1 MKISYNW
8 LKEYLEFNENHES
21 IGDKLTSLGLE
32 VEGITKFESIPG
44 GLNGVV
50 VGKTKSIKKHP
61 NADRLN
67 ITSVDVGGDELL
79 QIVCGA
85 PNVDKNQTVAV
96 ATVGT
101 TLFPN
106 NEKLKIKKSKIRGE
120 ISNGMICGQ
129 DELNLGEY
137 DDGIMILDDEYKAGS
152 PLSEIFNVETDWIF
166 EIGLTPN
173 RADAMSH
180 FGVARDLRAKLIHEG
195 NNLELKTPSVSN
207 FAIDKG
213 TKKIKINVEDIIST
227 PRYCGIV
234 MENITVKESP
244 KWLQN
249 KIISIGLSPINN
261 IVDITNYVMHDIGQ
275 PLHAFDYDKIE
286 GQTINVKKYQK
297 EIKFKTLD
305 DIERLIN
312 SNDLTISDSKKPLC
326 LAGIFGGIDSG
337 ISEKTSTIFIESA
350 FFDPVTVRKS
360 AKHHNLST
368 DSSYRFERG
377 IDPNTTKYA
386 LKRAVLMIK
395 EICTGSI
402 VSSDLID
409 LYPKPFEDTQI
420 ILGFEK
426 IEKTIGQKI
435 EKEVLKNII
444 SSLDIKIN
452 SITESNLGLSIPN
465 YRNDVKREADVI
477 EEILRI
483 FGYDNI
489 NSSVKINQS
498 IILEKN
504 NHKNKLIDL
513 ISNHLVSLGFYEIM
527 TNSLI
532 SDKKNNLNKDTKG
545 LKNVD
550 VLNYS
555 SIDQSQLRSS
565 MIFSGLDVLKYNI
578 NRKKNNLKL
587 FEVGKEYHKSDDG
600 KYVEIEKLAL
610 FICGFKNDNHW
621 NTLEK
626 KSDYFFLKGIIKSIT
641 DRLGFSNVK
650 SKPITSDNISDG
662 ETIFYNKSEI
672 LSFGLISKDVC
683 EYFDINEKV
692 LYAEIDVKTVL
703 DKYSIKPVQFKS
715 ISKFPE
721 VTRDLSILI
730 DDDLNFDKIYKTTKQ
745 IDQNLIKDV
754 SLFDVFEGKN
764 LPKNKKSYG
773 ISFKLQDN
781 KKTLSENEIE
791 KVMGKIISRLKK
803 EFNAELR

>member
-67 ITSVDVGGDELL
+67 ITTVDVGGDELL

-106 NEKLKIKKSKIRGE
+106 NEKLKIKESKIRGE
-120 ISNGMICGQ
+120 ISSGMICGQ

-137 DDGIMILDDEYKAGS
+137 DDGIMILDDKFKAGS

-207 FAIDKG
+207 FAIDKR

-426 IEKTIGQKI
+426 IEKTIGQEI
-435 EKEVLKNII
+435 EKEVVKNII

-532 SDKKNNLNKDTKG
+532 SDKKNSLNKDTKG

-791 KVMGKIISRLKK
+791 EVMGKIISRLKK

>member
-67 ITSVDVGGDELL
+67 ITTVDVGGDELL

-137 DDGIMILDDEYKAGS
+137 DDGIMILDDKYKAGS
-152 PLSEIFNVETDWIF
+152 PLSEIFNVENDWIF

-207 FAIDKG
+207 FAIDKR

-435 EKEVLKNII
+435 EKEVVKNII

-532 SDKKNNLNKDTKG
+532 SDKKNSLNKDTKG

-565 MIFSGLDVLKYNI
+565 MIFSGLDILKYNI

>member
-67 ITSVDVGGDELL
+67 ITTVDVGGDELL

-137 DDGIMILDDEYKAGS
+137 DDGIMILDDKYKAGS

-207 FAIDKG
+207 FAIDKR

-435 EKEVLKNII
+435 EKEVVKNII

-532 SDKKNNLNKDTKG
+532 SDKKNSLNKNTKG

-550 VLNYS
+550 ILNYS

-672 LSFGLISKDVC
+672 LSFGLISRDVC

-754 SLFDVFEGKN
+754 YLFDVFEGKN

-791 KVMGKIISRLKK
+791 EVMGKIISRLKK

>member
-67 ITSVDVGGDELL
+67 ITTVDVGGDELL

-137 DDGIMILDDEYKAGS
+137 DDGIMILDDKYKAGS

-207 FAIDKG
+207 FAIDKR

-435 EKEVLKNII
+435 EKEVVKNII

-504 NHKNKLIDL
+504 NHKL
-513 ISNHLVSLGFYEIM
+513 
-527 TNSLI
+527 SLI
-532 SDKKNNLNKDTKG
+532 H
-545 LKNVD
+545 
-550 VLNYS
+550 
-555 SIDQSQLRSS
+555 I
-565 MIFSGLDVLKYNI
+565 
-578 NRKKNNLKL
+578 
-587 FEVGKEYHKSDDG
+587 
-600 KYVEIEKLAL
+600 
-610 FICGFKNDNHW
+610 
-621 NTLEK
+621 
-626 KSDYFFLKGIIKSIT
+626 
-641 DRLGFSNVK
+641 
-650 SKPITSDNISDG
+650 
-662 ETIFYNKSEI
+662 
-672 LSFGLISKDVC
+672 
-683 EYFDINEKV
+683 
-692 LYAEIDVKTVL
+692 
-703 DKYSIKPVQFKS
+703 
-715 ISKFPE
+715 
-721 VTRDLSILI
+721 
-730 DDDLNFDKIYKTTKQ
+730 
-745 IDQNLIKDV
+745 
-754 SLFDVFEGKN
+754 
-764 LPKNKKSYG
+764 
-773 ISFKLQDN
+773 
-781 KKTLSENEIE
+781 
-791 KVMGKIISRLKK
+791 
-803 EFNAELR
+803 

>member
-67 ITSVDVGGDELL
+67 ITTVDVGGDELL

-137 DDGIMILDDEYKAGS
+137 DDGIMILDDKYKAGS

-207 FAIDKG
+207 FAIDKR

-435 EKEVLKNII
+435 EKEVVKNII

-532 SDKKNNLNKDTKG
+532 SDKKNSLNKNTKG

-550 VLNYS
+550 ILNYS

-672 LSFGLISKDVC
+672 LSFGLISRDVC

-791 KVMGKIISRLKK
+791 EVMGKIISRLKK

>member
-8 LKEYLEFNENHES
+8 LKEYLEFDENYES

-44 GLNGVV
+44 GLDGVV

-67 ITSVDVGGDELL
+67 ITTVDIGEDELL

-137 DDGIMILDDEYKAGS
+137 DDGIMILDDKYKAGS
-152 PLSEIFNVETDWIF
+152 HLSKIFNIETDWIY

-180 FGVARDLRAKLIHEG
+180 YGVARDLRAKLLHEG

-207 FAIDKG
+207 FSVDKR
-213 TKKIKINVEDIIST
+213 TKNIKINIEDDIST

-249 KIISIGLSPINN
+249 KISSIGLTPINN

-286 GQTINVKKYQK
+286 EQTIKVKKYGK

-305 DIERLIN
+305 DVERIIN

-350 FFDPVTVRKS
+350 FFDPVSVRKS

-377 IDPNTTKYA
+377 VDPNTVKYA

-395 EICTGSI
+395 EICNDSI
-402 VSSDLID
+402 VCSDLID
-409 LYPKPFEDTQI
+409 LYAKPFEDTQI

-426 IEKTIGQKI
+426 IEKIIGQKI
-435 EKEVLKNII
+435 EKEIVKKII

-452 SITESNLGLSIPN
+452 SITESNLGLSIPS

-483 FGYDNI
+483 YGYDNI
-489 NSSVKINQS
+489 NSATKINQS
-498 IILEKN
+498 LILEKN

-513 ISNHLVSLGFYEIM
+513 ISNHLVSLGFNEIM

-532 SDKKNNLNKDTKG
+532 SDKKNKLNQDFKK
-545 LKNVD
+545 LKNID
-550 VLNYS
+550 ILNHS
-555 SIDQSQLRSS
+555 SIDLSQLRNS
-565 MIFSGLDVLKYNI
+565 MIFSGLDILKYNI

-587 FEVGKEYHKSDDG
+587 FEVGKEYYKDDDG
-600 KYVEIEKLAL
+600 KYIEVEKLAL
-610 FICGFKNDNHW
+610 FIYGLKVNNHW
-621 NTLEK
+621 NINEK

-641 DRLGFSNVK
+641 DRLGFGNVK
-650 SKPITSDNISDG
+650 FKSKTTNNISEG

-672 LSFGLISKDVC
+672 LSFGIINKDIC
-683 EYFDINEKV
+683 KYFDINENI
-692 LYAEIDVKTVL
+692 LYAEIDVKAAL
-703 DKYSIKPVQFKS
+703 DKYSIKPVQFKN

-721 VTRDLSILI
+721 VSRDLSILI
-730 DDDLNFDKIYKTTKQ
+730 DHDLNFDKIYKATKQ
-745 IDQNLIKDV
+745 IDQKLIKDV
-754 SLFDVFEGKN
+754 SLFDVYEGKN

-773 ISFKLQDN
+773 VSFKIQDN
-781 KKTLSENEIE
+781 NKTLSETEIE
-791 KVMGKIISRLKK
+791 EVMGKIISRLKK
-803 EFNAELR
+803 EFNVELR

>member
-67 ITSVDVGGDELL
+67 ITTVDVGGDELL

-137 DDGIMILDDEYKAGS
+137 DDGIMILDDKYEAGS

-207 FAIDKG
+207 FAIDKR

-377 IDPNTTKYA
+377 VDPNTTKYA

-435 EKEVLKNII
+435 EKEVVKNII

-452 SITESNLGLSIPN
+452 SITESNLGLSIPY

-489 NSSVKINQS
+489 NSSIKINQS

-532 SDKKNNLNKDTKG
+532 SDKKNSLNKDTKG

-683 EYFDINEKV
+683 KYFDINEKV

-703 DKYSIKPVQFKS
+703 DKYSTKPVQFKS

-791 KVMGKIISRLKK
+791 EVMGKIISRLKK

>member
-67 ITSVDVGGDELL
+67 ITTVDVGGDELL

-137 DDGIMILDDEYKAGS
+137 DDGIMILDDKYEAGS

-207 FAIDKG
+207 FAIDKR

-435 EKEVLKNII
+435 EKEVVKNII

-532 SDKKNNLNKDTKG
+532 SDKKNSLNKDTKG

-587 FEVGKEYHKSDDG
+587 FEFGKEYHKSDDG

-791 KVMGKIISRLKK
+791 EVMGKIISRLKK

>member
-67 ITSVDVGGDELL
+67 ITTVDVGGDELL

-120 ISNGMICGQ
+120 ISSGMICGQ

-137 DDGIMILDDEYKAGS
+137 DDGIMILDDKFKAGS

-207 FAIDKG
+207 FAIDKR

-435 EKEVLKNII
+435 EKEVVKNII

-532 SDKKNNLNKDTKG
+532 SDKKNSLNKNTKG

-550 VLNYS
+550 ILNYS

-791 KVMGKIISRLKK
+791 EVMGKIISRLKK

>member
-67 ITSVDVGGDELL
+67 ITTVDVGGDELL

-137 DDGIMILDDEYKAGS
+137 DDGIMILDDKYKAGS

-207 FAIDKG
+207 FSIDKR

-234 MENITVKESP
+234 LENITVKESP

-435 EKEVLKNII
+435 EKEVVKNII

-532 SDKKNNLNKDTKG
+532 SDKKNSLNKDTKG

-730 DDDLNFDKIYKTTKQ
+730 DDDLNFDKIYKTSKQ

-791 KVMGKIISRLKK
+791 EVMGKIISRLKK

>member
-67 ITSVDVGGDELL
+67 ITTVDVGGDELL

-137 DDGIMILDDEYKAGS
+137 DDGIMILDDKYEAGS

-207 FAIDKG
+207 FAIDKR

-435 EKEVLKNII
+435 EKEVVKNII

-532 SDKKNNLNKDTKG
+532 SDKKNSLNKNTKG

-550 VLNYS
+550 ILNYS

-672 LSFGLISKDVC
+672 LSFGLISRDVC

-791 KVMGKIISRLKK
+791 EVMGKIISRLKK

>member
-67 ITSVDVGGDELL
+67 ITTVDVGGDELL

-137 DDGIMILDDEYKAGS
+137 DDGIMILDDKYEAGS

-207 FAIDKG
+207 FAIDKR

-435 EKEVLKNII
+435 EKEVVKNII

-532 SDKKNNLNKDTKG
+532 SDKKNSLNKDTKG

-621 NTLEK
+621 NMLEK

-672 LSFGLISKDVC
+672 LSFGLISRDVC

-791 KVMGKIISRLKK
+791 EVMGKIISRLKK

>member
-67 ITSVDVGGDELL
+67 ITTVDVGGDELL

-120 ISNGMICGQ
+120 ISSGMICGQ

-137 DDGIMILDDEYKAGS
+137 DDGIMILDDKFKAGS

-207 FAIDKG
+207 FAIDKR

-435 EKEVLKNII
+435 EKEVVKNII

-532 SDKKNNLNKDTKG
+532 SDKKNSLNKDTKG

-791 KVMGKIISRLKK
+791 EVMGKIISRLKK

>member
-67 ITSVDVGGDELL
+67 ITTVDVGGDELL

-137 DDGIMILDDEYKAGS
+137 DDGIMILDDKYKAGS

-207 FAIDKG
+207 FAIDKR

-312 SNDLTISDSKKPLC
+312 SNDLTIS
-326 LAGIFGGIDSG
+326 
-337 ISEKTSTIFIESA
+337 
-350 FFDPVTVRKS
+350 VT
-360 AKHHNLST
+360 
-368 DSSYRFERG
+368 
-377 IDPNTTKYA
+377 
-386 LKRAVLMIK
+386 
-395 EICTGSI
+395 
-402 VSSDLID
+402 LI
-409 LYPKPFEDTQI
+409 
-420 ILGFEK
+420 
-426 IEKTIGQKI
+426 
-435 EKEVLKNII
+435 
-444 SSLDIKIN
+444 
-452 SITESNLGLSIPN
+452 
-465 YRNDVKREADVI
+465 
-477 EEILRI
+477 
-483 FGYDNI
+483 
-489 NSSVKINQS
+489 
-498 IILEKN
+498 
-504 NHKNKLIDL
+504 
-513 ISNHLVSLGFYEIM
+513 
-527 TNSLI
+527 
-532 SDKKNNLNKDTKG
+532 
-545 LKNVD
+545 
-550 VLNYS
+550 
-555 SIDQSQLRSS
+555 
-565 MIFSGLDVLKYNI
+565 
-578 NRKKNNLKL
+578 
-587 FEVGKEYHKSDDG
+587 
-600 KYVEIEKLAL
+600 
-610 FICGFKNDNHW
+610 
-621 NTLEK
+621 
-626 KSDYFFLKGIIKSIT
+626 
-641 DRLGFSNVK
+641 
-650 SKPITSDNISDG
+650 
-662 ETIFYNKSEI
+662 
-672 LSFGLISKDVC
+672 
-683 EYFDINEKV
+683 
-692 LYAEIDVKTVL
+692 
-703 DKYSIKPVQFKS
+703 
-715 ISKFPE
+715 
-721 VTRDLSILI
+721 
-730 DDDLNFDKIYKTTKQ
+730 
-745 IDQNLIKDV
+745 
-754 SLFDVFEGKN
+754 
-764 LPKNKKSYG
+764 
-773 ISFKLQDN
+773 
-781 KKTLSENEIE
+781 
-791 KVMGKIISRLKK
+791 
-803 EFNAELR
+803 

>member
-67 ITSVDVGGDELL
+67 ITTVDVGEDELL

-129 DELNLGEY
+129 DELNLGKY
-137 DDGIMILDDEYKAGS
+137 DDGIMILDDKYEAGS

-207 FAIDKG
+207 FAIDKR

-360 AKHHNLST
+360 AKNHNLST

-435 EKEVLKNII
+435 EKEVVKNII

-513 ISNHLVSLGFYEIM
+513 ISSHLVSLGFYEIM

-532 SDKKNNLNKDTKG
+532 SDKKNSLNKNTKG

-550 VLNYS
+550 ILNYS

-578 NRKKNNLKL
+578 NRKKNHLKL

-791 KVMGKIISRLKK
+791 EVMGKIISRLKK

>member
-67 ITSVDVGGDELL
+67 ITTVDVGGDELL

-137 DDGIMILDDEYKAGS
+137 DDGIMILDDKFKAGS

-207 FAIDKG
+207 FAIDKR

-435 EKEVLKNII
+435 EKEVVKNII

-532 SDKKNNLNKDTKG
+532 SDKKNSLNKDTKG

-791 KVMGKIISRLKK
+791 EVMGKIISRLKK

>member
-67 ITSVDVGGDELL
+67 ITTVDVGGDELL

-137 DDGIMILDDEYKAGS
+137 DDGIMILDDKFKAGS

-207 FAIDKG
+207 FAIDKR

-435 EKEVLKNII
+435 EKEVVKNII

-532 SDKKNNLNKDTKG
+532 SDKKNSLNKDTKG

-672 LSFGLISKDVC
+672 LSFGLISRDVC

-791 KVMGKIISRLKK
+791 EVMGKIISRLKK

>member
-67 ITSVDVGGDELL
+67 ITTVDVGGDELL

-106 NEKLKIKKSKIRGE
+106 NEKLKIKESKIRGE
-120 ISNGMICGQ
+120 ISSGMICGQ

-137 DDGIMILDDEYKAGS
+137 DDGIMILDDKFKAGS

-207 FAIDKG
+207 FAIDKR

-435 EKEVLKNII
+435 EKEVVKNII

-532 SDKKNNLNKDTKG
+532 SDKKNSLNKDTKG

-791 KVMGKIISRLKK
+791 EVMGKIISRLKK

>member
-67 ITSVDVGGDELL
+67 ITTVDVGGDELL

-137 DDGIMILDDEYKAGS
+137 DDGIMILDDKYKAGS

-207 FAIDKG
+207 FAIDKR

-435 EKEVLKNII
+435 EKEVVKNII

-532 SDKKNNLNKDTKG
+532 SDKKNSLNKDTKG

-791 KVMGKIISRLKK
+791 EVMGKIISRLKK

>member
-67 ITSVDVGGDELL
+67 ITTVDVGGDELL

-129 DELNLGEY
+129 DELNLGKY
-137 DDGIMILDDEYKAGS
+137 DDGIMILDDKYEAGS

-207 FAIDKG
+207 FAIDKR

-234 MENITVKESP
+234 MENITIKESP

-435 EKEVLKNII
+435 EKEVVKNII

-532 SDKKNNLNKDTKG
+532 SDKKNSLNKNTKG

-550 VLNYS
+550 ILNYS

-791 KVMGKIISRLKK
+791 EVMGKIISRLKK

>member
-67 ITSVDVGGDELL
+67 ITTVDVGGDELL

-137 DDGIMILDDEYKAGS
+137 DDGIMILDDKYEAGS

-207 FAIDKG
+207 FAIDKR

-435 EKEVLKNII
+435 EKEVVKNII

-532 SDKKNNLNKDTKG
+532 SDKKNSLNKNTKG

-550 VLNYS
+550 ILNYS

-650 SKPITSDNISDG
+650 SKPITSDYISDG

-672 LSFGLISKDVC
+672 LSFGLISRDVC

-791 KVMGKIISRLKK
+791 EVMGKIISRLKK

>member
-67 ITSVDVGGDELL
+67 ITTVDVGGDELL

-137 DDGIMILDDEYKAGS
+137 DDGIMILDDKYEAGS

-207 FAIDKG
+207 FAIDKR

-435 EKEVLKNII
+435 EKEVVKNII

-527 TNSLI
+527 TNFLI
-532 SDKKNNLNKDTKG
+532 SDKKNSLNKDTKG

-587 FEVGKEYHKSDDG
+587 FEFGKEYHKSDDG

-672 LSFGLISKDVC
+672 LSFGLISRDVC

-791 KVMGKIISRLKK
+791 EVMGKIISRLKK

>member
-67 ITSVDVGGDELL
+67 ITTVDVGGDELL

-137 DDGIMILDDEYKAGS
+137 DDGIMILDDKYKAGS

-207 FAIDKG
+207 FAIDKR

-435 EKEVLKNII
+435 EKEVVKNII

-532 SDKKNNLNKDTKG
+532 SDKKNSLNKDTKG

-587 FEVGKEYHKSDDG
+587 FEVGKEYHKSDDE

-791 KVMGKIISRLKK
+791 EVMGKIISRLKK